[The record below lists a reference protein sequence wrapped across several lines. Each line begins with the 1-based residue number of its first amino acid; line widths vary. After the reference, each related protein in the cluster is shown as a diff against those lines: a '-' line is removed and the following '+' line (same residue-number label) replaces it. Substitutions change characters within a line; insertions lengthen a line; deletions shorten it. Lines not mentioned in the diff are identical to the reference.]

1 MKNLLPALLIPL
13 VSAVANAQ
21 TAAATDPAPS
31 VPKAGCAKPVAP
43 RNAQRTADA
52 DILKFVGQLDVYTA
66 CIQTFSREQQAIAAH
81 HQRAAQAALAAAN
94 AAVKEY
100 NDFVEIAEK
109 LTAKK

>member
-1 MKNLLPALLIPL
+1 MKNPLAALLIL
-13 VSAVANAQ
+13 LFSTAVDAQ
-21 TAAATDPAPS
+21 TAAANDPAMS
-31 VPKAGCAKPVAP
+31 IPKAGCTKPVVP
-43 RNAQRTADA
+43 RNAQRAADA

-81 HQRAAQAALAAAN
+81 HQRAAQTALAAAN

-100 NDFVEIAEK
+100 NEFVEIAEK